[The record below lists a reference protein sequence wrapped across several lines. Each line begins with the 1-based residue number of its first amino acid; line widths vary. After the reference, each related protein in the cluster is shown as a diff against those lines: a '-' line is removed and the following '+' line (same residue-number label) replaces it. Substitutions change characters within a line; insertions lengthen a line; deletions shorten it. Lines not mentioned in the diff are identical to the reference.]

1 MKLLNN
7 NSMADALTS
16 TPKHANH
23 LLVSGR
29 SENDLSPKS
38 PPLTTS
44 RTYSDQNF
52 LTPSRR
58 SCIDPIHFD
67 EYDNYECPK
76 NIQEFPNQNLKSPNT
91 KQTTPTCGISDD
103 TLSVIVNDN
112 EMTEDLLLGLCP
124 EDLSFSFHN
133 NSSISHETFVKR
145 TGITEISSGC
155 SKQVMKTGITVS
167 PYIKKEVSSQH
178 YIKEASTEVVLNKDV
193 KHLSVS
199 SSFYPSGT
207 FYGLPMKVLE
217 CLKEYHGISKLYG
230 TGIILCYCMYRC
242 ILGQHHI

>member
-1 MKLLNN
+1 M
-7 NSMADALTS
+7 DGALTS
-16 TPKHANH
+16 TPKHANR

-29 SENDLSPKS
+29 SENHQIDDLSPKS
-38 PPLTTS
+38 LPLTTTCG
-44 RTYSDQNF
+44 TYSHQNF
-52 LTPSRR
+52 LTPSRN

-76 NIQEFPNQNLKSPNT
+76 NIQEFPNQNLKSPNM
-91 KQTTPTCGISDD
+91 KQTTPTCGKSDD

-145 TGITEISSGC
+145 KGVKEISTGC
-155 SKQVMKTGITVS
+155 SKQVMKTDISVS
-167 PYIKKEVSSQH
+167 PCIKKEVSSQH
-178 YIKEASTEVVLNKDV
+178 YIKEASTEVVLNKHV
-193 KHLSVS
+193 KQLSVS
-199 SSFYPSGT
+199 SGFYPSGT

-230 TGIILCYCMYRC
+230 TGSRLCYCMYRY
-242 ILGQHHI
+242 IFGQHHI